1 MRETRPAYPP
11 GGCRFYFG
19 RLATSPTPSALR
31 AFAALVRLPAP
42 AVVVC
47 ADYCLAIAGYAGGTM
62 GGGAAGFGGFV
73 TGSLVAQRVAAGS
86 CRRRRW
92 RCLNGLRWRCLS
104 GLRRCS
110 GGGGA
115 ELEASWFVPPCVLP
129 SGRSS
134 WLPEMASWPVS
145 QVRLRLVSRAVPI
158 RSPNSLPLQV
168 AAALR

>member
-19 RLATSPTPSALR
+19 RLATSPTTSALR

-47 ADYCLAIAGYAGGTM
+47 ADDCLAIAGYAGGTM
-62 GGGAAGFGGFV
+62 VGVAAVFAGFV

-110 GGGGA
+110 GGGGGG
-115 ELEASWFVPPCVLP
+115 WRGGCFFPPAGL
-129 SGRSS
+129 
-134 WLPEMASWPVS
+134 
-145 QVRLRLVSRAVPI
+145 
-158 RSPNSLPLQV
+158 
-168 AAALR
+168 